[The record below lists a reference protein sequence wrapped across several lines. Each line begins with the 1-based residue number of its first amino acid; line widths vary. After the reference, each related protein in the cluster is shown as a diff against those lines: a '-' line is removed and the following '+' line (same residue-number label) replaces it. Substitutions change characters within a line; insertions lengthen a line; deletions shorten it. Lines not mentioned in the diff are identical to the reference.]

1 MKIVFLN
8 IYPQNTMARYLLSS
22 YLLKGYLSQSSNHEC
37 NILNFPDTI
46 KPDQIITEI
55 KKLAPDIISY
65 SCYVWNISLI
75 DQIFEKLSSNAERG
89 LIHIFGGPE
98 ITIERISNINS
109 SQKNVFYIFGEGEE
123 KFCNL
128 VTSIER
134 GDMVYPP
141 GVAYVIND
149 NIEYEPNLI
158 TIKDLDVIPSIY
170 VNNII
175 EDRLYSFQQAF
186 IETQRGCKYRCKYC
200 VYHKNIRQISYY
212 SIDRVIQELDFLI
225 CEKKIT
231 ALRIFD
237 AIFTS
242 DLSRAKKIVTHL
254 HTLKTRG
261 YHIPWIYWEY
271 TYDSVDNGFL
281 NLVSLLKN
289 REKISNSSNLLP
301 KDRAQLYSDMLQD
314 YIAINC
320 IGLQSLNPEALRN
333 VGRPKTDW
341 SRFCSFM
348 HEINKNNLVIKLDI
362 ILGLPGETYLS
373 FMTGLEKII
382 PFFKG
387 TDHILNIHRLQVLPG
402 SDLERQKSKLNLSYS
417 KGSPH
422 FILSTCSMTQEEM
435 ILACKL
441 SGLLFRIINSPLR
454 NRFYI
459 SWKKSDLSL
468 ERYLKTF
475 YMQIETDSTLEL
487 TELIKNLWVDDEYW
501 NGKVFSELPS
511 QYLIEYMDNHQRICL
526 SD

>member
-1 MKIVFLN
+1 MKILFLN

-22 YLLKGYLSQSSNHEC
+22 YLLKGYLSQSSNHETK
-37 NILNFPDTI
+37 ILNFPDAL

-75 DQIFEKLSSNAERG
+75 DQIFETLTSLAESE

-98 ITIERISNINS
+98 ITIERLSNLNC
-109 SQKNVFYIFGEGEE
+109 SQENVFYIIGEGEE
-123 KFCNL
+123 KFSNL
-128 VTSIER
+128 IISIEK
-134 GDMVYPP
+134 GDIILPP
-141 GVAYVIND
+141 GVAYLKD
-149 NIEYEPNLI
+149 GNIEYESNLT
-158 TIKDLDVIPSIY
+158 TIKDLDIIPSIY

-175 EDRLYSFQQAF
+175 EDRLYAYQQAF

-212 SIDRVIQELDFLI
+212 SIERVLQELDFLI

-242 DLSRAKKIVTHL
+242 DLSRAKKIVKHL
-254 HTLKTRG
+254 HKLKTRG
-261 YHIPWIYWEY
+261 HHIPWIYWEY
-271 TYDSVDNGFL
+271 TYDSVDNEFL
-281 NLVSLLKN
+281 YLVSLLKD

-320 IGLQSLNPEALRN
+320 IGLQSFNPEALRN

-373 FMTGLEKII
+373 FMTGLDKII
-382 PFFKG
+382 PFFKD

-402 SDLERQKSKLNLSYS
+402 SDLEKLKCKFNLSYS
-417 KGSPH
+417 SGSPH
-422 FILSTCSMTQEEM
+422 FILSTSSMTKEEM

-454 NRFYI
+454 DRFYK
-459 SWKKSDLSL
+459 SWEKSDLSL
-468 ERYLKTF
+468 ERYLKKF
-475 YMQIETDSTLEL
+475 YVQIETDSRLES
-487 TELIKNLWVDDEYW
+487 TEFIQNLWVDDEYW
-501 NGKVFSELPS
+501 NGKVFSEIPS
-511 QYLIEYMDNHQRICL
+511 QYLIEYMDINKEF
-526 SD
+526 SY